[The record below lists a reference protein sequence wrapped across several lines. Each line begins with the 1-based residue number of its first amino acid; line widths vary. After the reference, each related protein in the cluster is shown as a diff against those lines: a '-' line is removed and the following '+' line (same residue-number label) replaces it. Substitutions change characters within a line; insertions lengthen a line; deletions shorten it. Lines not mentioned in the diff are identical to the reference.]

1 MTILYALILGIIQGL
16 TEFLPIS
23 SSGHLMLFENIFG
36 IESSLFFNLLLHV
49 ASLMAVIIVL
59 WGRVVKIVKNPFGK
73 EMKMIVI
80 ATIPTVIL
88 ALIVEIFIDNYLLN
102 LFVGFGFLISSIL
115 IFVTSFLQRKS
126 INLNSCL
133 TNKKAFVVG
142 LVQGFA
148 VLPGI
153 SRSGSTICAGLLQK
167 VDREQSAEFSFI
179 LSIPIII
186 GGMLFEIFKGYKNGF
201 GNVEFL
207 PCFVGFLAS
216 FIVALLSIKLMMKIV
231 RKGNWFWFS
240 LYLAF
245 VSVFTLLNQFVF
257 GWF

>member
-1 MTILYALILGIIQGL
+1 M
-16 TEFLPIS
+16 
-23 SSGHLMLFENIFG
+23 
-36 IESSLFFNLLLHV
+36 
-49 ASLMAVIIVL
+49 
-59 WGRVVKIVKNPFGK
+59 
-73 EMKMIVI
+73 
-80 ATIPTVIL
+80 
-88 ALIVEIFIDNYLLN
+88 IFI
-102 LFVGFGFLISSIL
+102 
-115 IFVTSFLQRKS
+115 TSFLQRKS
-126 INLNSCL
+126 ININSCL
-133 TNKKAFVVG
+133 TNKKAFVIG

-207 PCFVGFLAS
+207 PCLVGFLAS

-240 LYLAF
+240 LYLF
-245 VSVFTLLNQFVF
+245 R
-257 GWF
+257 